1 MAGLAAAR
9 RTSTDAP
16 AGLGGRML
24 NGRHVKMFKPV
35 PSHALAKLKAAR
47 GEGSRRLAG
56 HRAPPSVD
64 DPEPARKRRRTP
76 GTMHALNPNLYDKH
90 DGVRRSPFPLPFPPS
105 PPISDHCHISSRAPT
120 DGIVSLLHQCKSILC
135 LWYLHTHACEF
146 ASRGHR
152 SFGKPEGEFLRL

>member
-1 MAGLAAAR
+1 MADLSAAQ
-9 RTSTDAP
+9 RTSADAP

-90 DGVRRSPFPLPFPPS
+90 NGVRQSPFPLPFPPP
-105 PPISDHCHISSRAPT
+105 PPISDHCHISSRGPT
-120 DGIVSLLHQCKSILC
+120 DGLC
-135 LWYLHTHACEF
+135 PSCISARAYCAFGTGIHTPAN
-146 ASRGHR
+146 
-152 SFGKPEGEFLRL
+152 LRLEGIGLLESQRVNF